1 MTENS
6 MRPDVEA
13 FVSRENALSGPRL
26 YELPIPVARRIAR
39 RRALETDLPVGPL
52 AIDRCFSVP
61 SASGENIR
69 VRLFDSRGER
79 DAGPV
84 VVYFHGGGWMLGD
97 ADIYAPVCAEMA
109 RQLDLPVVSIDYRRA
124 PEHVLPAGMLDCEAA
139 ARWVASNPEALQMRA
154 TSLVLAGDS
163 CGGAYM
169 ISTAMALRDAPAAAP
184 VVAQLAFY
192 PSADL
197 ATRYDSFKQF
207 ATGYLLDKHIMRWF
221 AENAQPDDSDYRSSP
236 MAGDVTG
243 LPPAV
248 VVTAALDPLRDQGR
262 AYAAALKNAGVPVIA
277 QEVEGMVHAFIGLRR
292 VIPSAQDDFA
302 SALSA
307 LKALITP

>member
-1 MTENS
+1 MTEIF

-13 FVSRENALSGPRL
+13 FVSRDNALPGPRL
-26 YELPIPVARRIAR
+26 HELPIPVARRIVR
-39 RRALETDLPVGPL
+39 RRARETDLPIGPL
-52 AIDRCFSVP
+52 AIDKRLSVP
-61 SASGENIR
+61 TASGEQIGI
-69 VRLFDSRGER
+69 RLFDSRAER
-79 DAGPV
+79 DAGLV
-84 VVYFHGGGWMLGD
+84 VVYFHGGGWILGD

-109 RQLDLPVVSIDYRRA
+109 RQLDLPVVSVDYRRA
-124 PEHVLPAGMLDCEAA
+124 PEHVLPAGMLDCEAV
-139 ARWVASNPEALQMRA
+139 ARWVASNPEVLPVRA
-154 TSLVLAGDS
+154 SSLVLAGDS

-169 ISTAMALRDAPAAAP
+169 ISTAMALRDTPAAVP
-184 VVAQLAFY
+184 VIAQLAFY

-221 AENAQPDDSDYRSSP
+221 AENARPDDSDYRASP

-262 AYAAALKNAGVPVIA
+262 AYAAALKKAGVPVVA
-277 QEVEGMVHAFIGLRR
+277 QEAEGMIHAFISFRR
-292 VIPSAQDDFA
+292 VIPSAQEDFA

-307 LKALITP
+307 LKTLITP